1 MKEEQCIV
9 ITLPECLSHVPV
21 EIIRSSK
28 SKGIVLDIAE
38 KDGSEFVSN
47 HTKEYAFIWRQSD
60 YLKIRLD
67 EILWI
72 EASVSYSKIHL
83 VNNRSMVISF
93 HLAVIEK
100 NLPGNDFVRIHRSHI
115 VNLRHVTSLIG
126 NSLNV
131 KGHLLTIGREY
142 RDDFH
147 NRFVFLGIRQKGKA

>member
-1 MKEEQCIV
+1 MKDNQSI
-9 ITLPECLSHVPV
+9 IISLPECLAHIPV
-21 EIIRSSK
+21 EIIRHSGCR
-28 SKGIVLDIAE
+28 GIVMDIAS
-38 KDGSEFVSN
+38 KDYAEDTSA

-67 EILWI
+67 EIAYI
-72 EASVSYSKIHL
+72 EAGGSYSKIHL
-83 VNNRSMVISF
+83 ADNRSMMISF

-100 NLPGNDFVRIHRSHI
+100 SLPDNDFVRIHRSYI

-131 KGHLLTIGREY
+131 NGKMLTIGRDY

-147 NRFVFLGIRQKGKA
+147 KRFVFLGVRKSGRA